1 MSNFVKVKFLKN
13 YSASRGPAISGAKGD
28 EKEIRMTDALK
39 ECLDSGV
46 CELVKAAKAEKRET
60 ATRKKTEKS

>member
-1 MSNFVKVKFLKN
+1 MFVKVRFLKN
-13 YSASRGPAISGAKGD
+13 YSASRGPSISGAKGD

-46 CELVKAAKAEKRET
+46 CELVKAPKAEKREK
-60 ATRKKTEKS
+60 ATSRKPEKS